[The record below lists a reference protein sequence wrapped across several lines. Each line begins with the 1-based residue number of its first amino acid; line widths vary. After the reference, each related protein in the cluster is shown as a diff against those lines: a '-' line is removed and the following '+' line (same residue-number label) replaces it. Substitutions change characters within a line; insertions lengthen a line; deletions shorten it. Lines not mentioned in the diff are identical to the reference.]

1 MTHPLV
7 GELVCDRC
15 GRVLGDDEPSV
26 GVGATGDRDDY
37 LFCMR
42 CGVEALSKLER
53 MAAVARTIRPRRRRT
68 H

>member
-1 MTHPLV
+1 MSHPVERGLAC
-7 GELVCDRC
+7 GRC
-15 GRVLGDDEPSV
+15 GRVLEDGEPSV

-42 CGVEALSKLER
+42 CGVEALTKLER
-53 MAAVARTIRPRRRRT
+53 MASVARTIRPRRRRT